1 MNRVIALELDTS
13 PDKNGLP
20 ISSAWDKAA
29 PVVYCSDWRGE
40 NPDARRETQVHMLW
54 SHEFLFFRFLCRY
67 REIYVYEG
75 GNSRRDRLWLRD
87 VAEVFIRPPERDLR
101 RYLEFE
107 ISPNGDWLDLDIAPG
122 EKTILYCDLKS
133 RVLVDSDARTWSAEL
148 AIPID
153 CLTAAFSPND
163 VWSINLFRIE
173 GSEPNR
179 FYSAWQP
186 THTPEP
192 NFHVPE
198 AFGELH
204 FNTR

>member
-1 MNRVIALELDTS
+1 MNRVIASKLDTS
-13 PDKNGLP
+13 LDKDGQP
-20 ISSAWDKAA
+20 SPSAWDKAA

-40 NPDARRETQVHMLW
+40 NPDAQRETQVRVLW

-67 REIYVYEG
+67 RQLYVYEG
-75 GNSRRDRLWLRD
+75 GNSRRDRLWMRD

-122 EKTILYCDLKS
+122 EKSVLFCDLKS
-133 RVLVDSDARTWSAEL
+133 RVIVDSAACTWSAEL
-148 AIPID
+148 ALPID
-153 CLTAAFSPND
+153 CLTAAFDPND

-186 THTPEP
+186 THTPKP
-192 NFHVPE
+192 NFHIPE